1 MKKSDFLNIVK
12 LSKKKLIL
20 ITIFIFLVGGIFH
33 RFSLFPFNIL
43 SNIKDYLFKNKFEE
57 TSMVSNVK
65 NKTRKL
71 KKYSFLKNINLHSLY
86 PEEVLINKEK
96 KELKIYSKIEN
107 NFFIISGIGNKEKT
121 LSTLKNWQI
130 TFENLNT
137 QTGSSNLI
145 SGNYFSK
152 YGVRGC
158 LNIYDLNL
166 IDINFSVKNC
176 NLENALELLSVKG
189 TIDKISIDSSKF
201 DGLDIKYAMLK
212 VNHTIIQNSKND
224 CIDLNSGNYQFKNVV
239 VYNCNNPIDSEA
251 SYTNFENLKIFS
263 REQKNEFKKYKIF

>member
-1 MKKSDFLNIVK
+1 M
-12 LSKKKLIL
+12 
-20 ITIFIFLVGGIFH
+20 GGIFY

-57 TSMVSNVK
+57 TSMVSHVK
-65 NKTRKL
+65 NQTKKL

-86 PEEVLINKEK
+86 PEEVLIDEEK

-107 NFFIISGIGNKEKT
+107 NFFVISGIGNKEKT
-121 LSTLKNWQI
+121 FSTLKNWQI
-130 TFENLNT
+130 TFENVNAKT
-137 QTGSSNLI
+137 SSNNLI
-145 SGNYFSK
+145 SDTYFSK

-166 IDINFSVKNC
+166 SDINFSVKNC

-212 VNHTIIQNSKND
+212 VNHTIIQNSQND

>member
-20 ITIFIFLVGGIFH
+20 LTIFIFLIGGIFH
-33 RFSLFPFNIL
+33 KFSLFPFNGL
-43 SNIKDYLFKNKFEE
+43 SNIEDYLIKNKFEE
-57 TSMVSNVK
+57 TSMVSNLK

-86 PEEVLINKEK
+86 SEEVLIDEEK
-96 KELKIYSKIEN
+96 KELKIYSKTEN

-137 QTGSSNLI
+137 QTVSSNPI
-145 SGNYFSK
+145 SDTYFSE

-166 IDINFSVKNC
+166 NDINVGVKNC

-189 TIDKISIDSSKF
+189 TIDKISIDNSKF
-201 DGLDIKYAMLK
+201 DGLDVKYSILK
-212 VNHTIIQNSKND
+212 VNHTIIQNSQND
-224 CIDLNSGNYQFKNVV
+224 CIDLYSGNYQFKNVV
-239 VYNCNNPIDSEA
+239 VYNCKNSIDTEA